1 MNDVSLFQENALKP
15 RFGREKRNRQAA
27 EQIAINAKCNRHKA
41 FFDIVGLAVLLIKV
55 KYLGVSIAASKTIRI
70 FAIRL
75 CSWRRIPESSS
86 AMPLV
91 LDNGCADP

>member
-41 FFDIVGLAVLLIKV
+41 FFDIVGLELKIQKKRV
-55 KYLGVSIAASKTIRI
+55 KIITNDNFVVSLHCNT
-70 FAIRL
+70 
-75 CSWRRIPESSS
+75 
-86 AMPLV
+86 
-91 LDNGCADP
+91 